1 MTRPV
6 VSAVGRWLLLA
17 AVVAAVSYGFI
28 LIALPT
34 PLLFG
39 GLLGALIYALARP
52 SAPLRLPGVW
62 FQAGQAVVGVIVGS
76 AIEWDTLAGLGA
88 RWLIVIGISCFALVV
103 SVLVGSLLT
112 RRGASRATAAFSSIA
127 GGAIGLTAMA
137 DDLGADARVIAVLQ
151 YLRLLIVLLTMPVV
165 VTVLFGASD
174 QAGGLSVAPGD
185 WHIDLP
191 FVAIAV
197 GCGVAVGKVLR
208 LPSPALLGPLLVAA
222 PLTLVPYFSE
232 AQVPPI
238 IAGLGYLAIGVQV
251 GLKFTVGSLKSIGRM
266 VPAALLT
273 IVVTLVACAGLGWV
287 LTVTTDATPLDAYLA
302 TTPGGIY
309 AVMGTAAST
318 GSDVTFVAATQI
330 VRMLIVLAM
339 APFVAG
345 YFRRHPG

>member
-1 MTRPV
+1 M
-6 VSAVGRWLLLA
+6 VSAIGRWLLLL
-17 AVVAAVSYGFI
+17 VVVSAVSLGFI

-39 GLLGALIYALARP
+39 GLVGALIYALARP
-52 SAPLRLPGVW
+52 SAPLRLPGSW
-62 FQAGQAVVGVIVGS
+62 FKGGQAVVGAIVGS
-76 AIEWDTLAGLGA
+76 AIEWETLAGLGT

-112 RRGASRATAAFSSIA
+112 RKGASPATAAFSSIA

-137 DDLGADARVIAVLQ
+137 DDLGADSRVIAVLQ

-165 VTVLFGASD
+165 VTLLFGAYD
-174 QAGGLSVAPGD
+174 EGGGLSIAAGD
-185 WHIDLP
+185 WRVDLP
-191 FVAIAV
+191 FVALAIA
-197 GCGVAVGKVLR
+197 GGLAVGKLLR
-208 LPSPALLGPLLVAA
+208 MPSPALLGPLLVSA
-222 PLTLVPYFSE
+222 PLTLVPYFAE
-232 AQVPPI
+232 AQVPVI

-266 VPAALLT
+266 VPTAMLT

-287 LTVTTDATPLDAYLA
+287 LTLTTDATPLDAYLA

-318 GSDVTFVAATQI
+318 GSDVTFVAAAQI
-330 VRMLIVLAM
+330 SRMLIVLAI
-339 APFVAG
+339 APFVAA
-345 YFRRHPG
+345 YFRRAAGPDP

>member
-1 MTRPV
+1 V
-6 VSAVGRWLLLA
+6 ASAIGRWLVLLI
-17 AVVAAVSYGFI
+17 VVTAVSLGFI

-39 GLLGALIYALARP
+39 GLVGALIYALARP
-52 SAPLRLPGVW
+52 SAPLRLPGSW
-62 FQAGQAVVGVIVGS
+62 FQAGQAVVGAIVGS
-76 AIEWDTLAGLGA
+76 AIEWETLAGLGA
-88 RWLIVIGISCFALVV
+88 RWLIVIGISCFALAV

-112 RRGASRATAAFSSIA
+112 RRGASPATAAFSSIA

-137 DDLGADARVIAVLQ
+137 DDLGADSRVIAVLQ

-165 VTVLFGASD
+165 VTLFFGATD
-174 QAGGLSVAPGD
+174 QGGGLSVAGGD
-185 WHIDLP
+185 WRVDLP
-191 FVAIAV
+191 FVALAV
-197 GCGVAVGKVLR
+197 TGGVAVGKILR
-208 LPSPALLGPLLVAA
+208 MPSPALLGPLLVSA

-232 AQVPPI
+232 AQVPVI
-238 IAGLGYLAIGVQV
+238 IAGLGYLAIGVKV

-266 VPAALLT
+266 VPIAMLT

-318 GSDVTFVAATQI
+318 RSDVTFVAAAQI
-330 VRMLIVLAM
+330 CRMLIVLAI
-339 APFVAG
+339 APFVAA
-345 YFRRHPG
+345 YFRRAAGPDP